1 MDMIK
6 EAQLLDRDQA
16 EQKDIE
22 YWKSKSPEERL
33 SILQELREQY
43 ITLFQ
48 KEEEYHEARKGL
60 RRVCRI
66 VERS

>member
-1 MDMIK
+1 MIK

-33 SILQELREQY
+33 NILQDLREQH
-43 ITLFQ
+43 IRLFH
-48 KEEEYHEARKGL
+48 KEDEYYEARKGL
-60 RRVCRI
+60 RRVYRI
-66 VERS
+66 IERS